1 MLTFSCIH
9 KPTCY
14 MIGFISPSANNQQSV
29 NMNWRQ
35 TITNSTHSLQSANRD
50 PYDTHSPQS
59 PFGPVFEGRTHSE
72 DLSSKRWA
80 SYDSSSPSVRPT
92 AQRFDHIWRDCR
104 VYLCENLWR
113 DVCSPSFFFF
123 HFIFQQEI
131 LLQPLW
137 HRHLLE
143 LFHVASS
150 DWGKQLVPWVLT
162 STWAFSIQLPL
173 RHRSQ
178 RVPQAIHIQHG
189 RGRRWRS
196 TPRRRWRWWWSRTSS
211 SSFGSQ
217 FRRRHGWGY
226 GRNFGGDFGWAS

>member
-123 HFIFQQEI
+123 SLYIPTGNITATTLAPAPSWVVSCCFLWLRQAVG
-131 LLQPLW
+131 PL
-137 HRHLLE
+137 
-143 LFHVASS
+143 SS
-150 DWGKQLVPWVLT
+150 
-162 STWAFSIQLPL
+162 
-173 RHRSQ
+173 
-178 RVPQAIHIQHG
+178 
-189 RGRRWRS
+189 
-196 TPRRRWRWWWSRTSS
+196 
-211 SSFGSQ
+211 
-217 FRRRHGWGY
+217 Y
-226 GRNFGGDFGWAS
+226 